1 MSSAR
6 HEQVTSQSIGM
17 FWCGDDTSG
26 LTYLEMTPARASQM
40 SPRVGSGAFQSGAH
54 HWNLRAVRSAI
65 FPLIGTE
72 EKVQFIEKI
81 VVEK

>member
-40 SPRVGSGAFQSGAH
+40 SPRVGSGAFQSGAQ
-54 HWNLRAVRSAI
+54 HWDLRDVPSGMYT
-65 FPLIGTE
+65 LIGSG
-72 EKVQFIEKI
+72 EKVRCIEKI